1 MNPLDLIAVGD
12 ATKDVFVEV
21 NEATVNC
28 TINTETCVLCLN
40 YAEKIPVKGVTQ
52 VAAAGN
58 AANAAVG
65 TSRLGHRAALC
76 AILGDDREGVD
87 LVEALRED
95 NVDTRLLKFDK
106 KHGTNYSTV
115 LNYQGERTILVYH
128 QPRTYVFPAR
138 VPESKWVYYTSIGK
152 GHERMEKQML
162 ACLAKRPQ
170 TKLLYNPGTHQL
182 RRGLDAIK
190 PVIKRSEVF
199 IVNKEEAEYLLQ
211 DGERPVPNLL
221 VTLRRLGAK
230 TAIITDGPQ
239 GSWAAEDGHMWH
251 VPMFPGEAIERTGAG
266 DSFATGVANALM
278 RGEDIPEA
286 MRWGTANAQSV
297 VRQIGPQKGL
307 LTSAGMKAALKRFA
321 RFKVMRVTTNG
332 GSTTTHLNGKNHPK
346 KNR

>member
-28 TINTETCVLCLN
+28 TINTETCLLCLN

-65 TSRLGHRAALC
+65 TARLGHRAALM
-76 AILGDDREGVD
+76 AILGDDREGLD
-87 LVEALRED
+87 LVEALKED
-95 NVDTRLLKFDK
+95 KVDTRLLKFDK

-115 LNYQGERTILVYH
+115 LNYKGERTILVYH
-128 QPRTYVFPAR
+128 QPRTYVLPAR
-138 VPESKWVYYTSIGK
+138 MPDAKWVYYTSIGK

-162 ACLAKRPQ
+162 GWLGKHPHI
-170 TKLLYNPGTHQL
+170 KMLYNPGTHQL

-199 IVNKEEAEYLLQ
+199 IVNKEEAEFLLE
-211 DGERPVPNLL
+211 DGTRPVPNLL
-221 VTLRRLGAK
+221 VTLRGLGAK
-230 TAIITDGPQ
+230 TVIITDGPQ
-239 GSWAAEDGHMWH
+239 GSWATGVHGHIWH
-251 VPMFPGEAIERTGAG
+251 VPMYPGEAIERTGAG
-266 DSFATGVANALM
+266 DSFATGVVNATMMGKEL
-278 RGEDIPEA
+278 PEA
-286 MRWGTANAQSV
+286 MCWGTANAQSV

-307 LTSAGMKAALKRFA
+307 LTTAGMKAALKRFA
-321 RFKVMRVTTNG
+321 KFKPMRVTTTG
-332 GSTTTHLNGKNHPK
+332 GSTST
-346 KNR
+346 RS